1 MLMIKSEF
9 KLIESIKER
18 IDLTQKF
25 SEKIYGIG
33 DDCAVYKISDDRY
46 GLFSTDISIEN
57 VHFDL
62 SYTPLFNAGYRSM
75 AANISDIYAMG
86 GNPVLA
92 LISIGIPQNI
102 TPPMIDE
109 LYDGLLACAVK
120 HGAFIAG
127 GDTSK
132 SSELVI
138 NISIYGETSSP
149 VYRKGAKPGDYIYL
163 TGNTG
168 LSKLGLEVLGSR
180 SESGNFHH
188 SILKHLQPE
197 PRGDLTG
204 IILKDYSPAS
214 MIDISDGLLI
224 DLGHICE
231 MNSCGFKLFEDKIPA
246 HDELKKFC
254 FDKKIRLTDYSL
266 YSGEEY
272 ELLFTSEKD
281 ITDDKQITCIG
292 EITHRGYILV
302 TDNSATERNIN
313 GYDHFK

>member
-1 MLMIKSEF
+1 MIKSEF

-18 IDLTQKF
+18 IDRAQKF
-25 SEKIYGIG
+25 SGKIYGIG

-62 SYTPLFNAGYRSM
+62 SYTSHFNTGYRSM

-86 GNPVLA
+86 GTPVLA
-92 LISIGIPQNI
+92 LVSIGIPQNT
-102 TPPMIDE
+102 TPQMIDE

-132 SSELVI
+132 SSELII
-138 NISIYGETSSP
+138 NISIYGETSAP
-149 VYRKGAKPGDYIYL
+149 VYRKGAKPGDRIYL

-168 LSKLGLEVLGSR
+168 LSKLGLEILSSRTVSGS
-180 SESGNFHH
+180 FHN
-188 SILKHLQPE
+188 STMKHLQPE

-204 IILKDYSPAS
+204 MILKNYTPTS

-231 MNSCGFKLFEDKIPA
+231 MNSCGFKLYEDKIPA
-246 HDELKKFC
+246 HDELKTYC
-254 FDKKIRLTDYSL
+254 NDKKIRVTDYSL

-272 ELLFTSEKD
+272 ELLFTSEKALDADRNITYIGD
-281 ITDDKQITCIG
+281 ITPGDY
-292 EITHRGYILV
+292 RLV
-302 TDNSATERNIN
+302 LNNIETIVKIN
-313 GYDHFK
+313 GFDHFK